1 MKKVRKISISRS
13 GLKTDK
19 LDIDTETMALLIPS
33 NKKDADAL
41 KNAYVERLKT
51 NGIILNFQKDI
62 HYKKPFWKFW
72 GMKDYSIAVYNV
84 QFS

>member
-33 NKKDADAL
+33 NKKDAEVF
-41 KNAYVERLKT
+41 KNAYVERMKT